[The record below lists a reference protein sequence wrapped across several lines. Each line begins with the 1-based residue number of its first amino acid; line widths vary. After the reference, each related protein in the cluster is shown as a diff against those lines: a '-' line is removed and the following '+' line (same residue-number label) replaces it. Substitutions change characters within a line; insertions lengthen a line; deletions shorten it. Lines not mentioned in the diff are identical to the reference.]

1 MQFIYYILYI
11 LLGLIL
17 QRLIWSIVC
26 WNCSKSV
33 TIHEFYKFPEKLIKI
48 NLKLQTKSI
57 IWNLLTIKIAENL
70 VVEIDNID
78 FL

>member
-1 MQFIYYILYI
+1 MNFTNFQKNESK
-11 LLGLIL
+11 LIL
-17 QRLIWSIVC
+17 
-26 WNCSKSV
+26 N
-33 TIHEFYKFPEKLIKI
+33 YK
-48 NLKLQTKSI
+48 TKTI